1 MKNTVQEPLVEFELT
16 KEFRDRF
23 QEALDSRDGTFIR
36 ETLDGVKAA
45 DITALLYEF
54 NAEESKY
61 VLDLLSIELHAEII
75 SDLDPDARK
84 NYLKI
89 YTPAEIIGVLNQ
101 LPSDDAADILHEL
114 PVKVREEVL
123 LGLDPELQMQVT
135 ELLRYEEN
143 VAGGLMAKELIKA
156 RFHWTVV
163 QCIDEIRIQAENV
176 SKFYAVYV
184 VDDQDRLLGRV
195 ALQDL
200 IVSDARTIVGDI
212 CERDIIS
219 VETYL
224 EDWEVAE
231 IMRKYDLESVP
242 VVNVQG
248 NLVGRIT
255 IDDVVDV
262 ITEQAEEERQL
273 MTGISEDVEEDDSV
287 WRNAR
292 ARLPWLLIGIFG
304 GLMNAKFMGLFE
316 AELSQITAIAFFIPL
331 IQATGGNVGIQSSS
345 LIVQSLANPD
355 FVDEGLLSRLIK
367 VFFVAILNGL
377 FLFVLVLAGNILLF
391 KEYELSTIVAIALF
405 SVVVFAS
412 FIGTLTPL
420 LLNRFGFNPA
430 LAAGPFI
437 TTINDLLGLTVYF
450 FTVNL
455 LLI

>member
-1 MKNTVQEPLVEFELT
+1 MAETVVEFELT

-23 QEALDSRDGTFIR
+23 QQALDVRDEAFIR
-36 ETLDGVKAA
+36 STLDGVKAA

-54 NAEESKY
+54 NSAEAKY
-61 VLDLLSIELHAEII
+61 VMDLLSMELQAEVIR
-75 SDLDPDARK
+75 DLDSDTRRTFLEVYEPQ
-84 NYLKI
+84 
-89 YTPAEIIGVLNQ
+89 EISTFLN
-101 LPSDDAADILHEL
+101 LLDSDDVADILHEL

-123 LGLDPELQMQVT
+123 ARIEGELRQQVT

-143 VAGGLMAKELIKA
+143 VAGGLMAKELIRA
-156 RFHWTVV
+156 RYDWTVV
-163 QCIDEIRIQAENV
+163 QCIEEIRKQAENV

-184 VDDQDRLLGRV
+184 VDEVDRLLGRV

-200 IVSDARTIVGDI
+200 ILRDARTVVGDI
-212 CERDIIS
+212 CERDIVS
-219 VETYL
+219 VQTYQ

-248 NLVGRIT
+248 QLVGRIT

-287 WRNAR
+287 WRNTR
-292 ARLPWLLIGIFG
+292 ARLPWLLIGVAG

-316 AELSQITAIAFFIPL
+316 GELARVTAIAFFTPL

-355 FVDEGLLSRLIK
+355 FVDEGLWKRLLK
-367 VFFVAILNGL
+367 VFFVALLNGML
-377 FLFVLVLAGNILLF
+377 LSALVLAANIVLF
-391 KEYELSTIVAIALF
+391 GEYSLSLVVSIALF

-412 FIGTLTPL
+412 FIGTVTPL
-420 LLNRFGFNPA
+420 ILNRYGFNPA

-450 FTVNL
+450 FTVHL
-455 LLI
+455 LLQ